1 MAPART
7 VSAAAKHEVKT
18 GLHEPD
24 HWLDAVA
31 PAQLVGRE
39 LGHRGAECTFT
50 HVTLEACPACGG
62 PLAPWRSV
70 PAAEP
75 PHAPVALRRCA
86 ACGTAVTDAPALAE
100 IHDTGA
106 YAPGPPRG
114 SRLAAPLL
122 ALFDRQR
129 LSLLRGAGRTPG
141 RLLDAGAGRGRFV
154 AAARTAGWEATG
166 IEPSARGVEAARTVY
181 GVELTR
187 AGIADAEIAPGSL
200 DAVTLWHVLEHV
212 DDPQAALERVR
223 TWLRPGG
230 LVLVGAPNLASLQ
243 ARLGGAR
250 WFHLDVPR
258 HRTHFTARGLERL
271 LARTGL
277 EPVRTQ
283 HVLAEHNAFGLWE
296 SLVSRVTPTPSWAY
310 LALKRAAP
318 VRAADLVPTL
328 LAVPLLPVAA
338 GLELAAGLLRR
349 GGTVACLARHM
360 PV

>member
-1 MAPART
+1 M
-7 VSAAAKHEVKT
+7 
-18 GLHEPD
+18 
-24 HWLDAVA
+24 
-31 PAQLVGRE
+31 
-39 LGHRGAECTFT
+39 
-50 HVTLEACPACGG
+50 TLEACPACGG

-86 ACGTAVTDAPALAE
+86 ACGTAVTDAPAVAE

-114 SRLAAPLL
+114 SRLAAPVL
-122 ALFDRQR
+122 AAFDRQR
-129 LSLLRGAGRTPG
+129 LALLGRPRGT
-141 RLLDAGAGRGRFV
+141 LLDAGAGRGRFV
-154 AAARTAGWEATG
+154 AAARAAGWDARG
-166 IEPSARGVEAARTVY
+166 IEPSARGVEAARSVY
-181 GVELTR
+181 GVELER
-187 AGIADAEIAPGSL
+187 AGIADAAIAPGSF
-200 DAVTLWHVLEHV
+200 DAVSLWHVLEHV
-212 DDPQAALERVR
+212 DDPGAALARVR

-230 LVLVGAPNLASLQ
+230 VVLVGAPNLASLQ

-258 HRTHFTARGLERL
+258 HRTHFTARGLETL

-277 EPVRTQ
+277 EPVRTH
-283 HVLAEHNAFGLWE
+283 HVLAEHNPFGLWE
-296 SLVSRVTPTPSWAY
+296 SLVSRVTPTPSWLY

-318 VRAADLVPTL
+318 IRAADLLPTL
-328 LAVPLLPVAA
+328 LALPLVPVAA
-338 GLELAAGLLRR
+338 VVELAAGVAGR